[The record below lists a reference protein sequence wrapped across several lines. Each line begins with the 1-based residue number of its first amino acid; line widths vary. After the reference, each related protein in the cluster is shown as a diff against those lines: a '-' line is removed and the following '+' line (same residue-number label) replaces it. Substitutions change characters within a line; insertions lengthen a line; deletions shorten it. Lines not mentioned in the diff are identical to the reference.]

1 MHQEKPKD
9 IDDNYF
15 QGNSFGSDDCGNEP
29 LQLILE
35 AKDQEIQALRQ
46 EVESVKEQLKEYKR
60 KEMHLC
66 ELIQR
71 LAEML
76 RPKPESNASS
86 RESIRGRQEVILP
99 FLSLSSKNWAA
110 SLRSTSPHS
119 RPEGEVSAH
128 GNFDLMEF

>member
-1 MHQEKPKD
+1 MHREEAED

-29 LQLILE
+29 MQLILE

-60 KEMHLC
+60 KELHLC

-71 LAEML
+71 LAEKL
-76 RPKPESNASS
+76 RPKPPESSS
-86 RESIRGRQEVILP
+86 RESIRGRQEIILP
-99 FLSLSSKNWAA
+99 FLSHSSKNWAA

-119 RPEGEVSAH
+119 RPEGEVSAY
-128 GNFDLMEF
+128 GSLDLKEF